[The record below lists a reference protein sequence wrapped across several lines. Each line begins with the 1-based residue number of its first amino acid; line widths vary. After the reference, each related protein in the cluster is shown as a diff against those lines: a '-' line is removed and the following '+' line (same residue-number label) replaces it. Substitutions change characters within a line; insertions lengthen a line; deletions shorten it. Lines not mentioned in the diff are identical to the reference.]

1 MKKIIILLVAVLTC
15 LTAVFAGCG
24 DSTGYENKLS
34 GLEGEVSSNGGF
46 VVQKGS
52 YVYFINGTE
61 THTTD
66 NTYGKVEMGALV
78 RVKAEDLSNPEI
90 VIPSLFVAGDKT
102 SGFYIFDDEVYYAT
116 PSTAKNKAGEVE
128 NSKLAFTKTSLDG
141 KTSKIIITVDDNTTQ
156 YRYVESNGEV
166 YLVLKTV
173 NEDSETVIKVI
184 STKNNEVVA
193 ETKVEEDGETKHQKI
208 EAVNFNDGESFNA
221 IYYTVTAFD
230 KEIGKDEAFNEL
242 WRINLD
248 GTKEMLLNGKNFGV
262 SGAKIS
268 FVKETDENLF
278 LSLTYVDTSV
288 TTVTNYYGIAKASLN
303 ASAVDNNQGEALVLL
318 NNGSKSAST
327 IFSATS
333 WYNNLNS
340 IVYLDKTFGL
350 VEYNYADATLPEG
363 RKLIGY
369 GKDLITYTVKFWHD
383 GFVYLTDSSNFYY
396 RVNVRALLANPSD
409 EVEAERITLNAI
421 ASWYTPEVVNGY
433 FFATY
438 SAEPY
443 TALVFAVKN
452 EALSEEAIDAFAELE
467 GEEQI
472 AEVLKDSIS
481 FKSQAVKDA
490 IKNYEEEN
498 YDVDD
503 HSGHN
508 HG

>member
-34 GLEGEVSSNGGF
+34 GFEGNVSSNGGF

-61 THTTD
+61 TYTTD

-78 RVKAEDLSNPEI
+78 RVKADDLSNPEI

-102 SGFYIFDDEVYYAT
+102 SGFYIFGEDVYYAT
-116 PSTAKNKAGEVE
+116 PSTAKNKAGEIE

-141 KTSKIIITVDDNTTQ
+141 KTSNVIITVDDNTTQ
-156 YRYVESNGEV
+156 YRFVQSNGEV

-173 NEDSETVIKVI
+173 NEDSETVVKVI
-184 STKNNEVVA
+184 NVKTNEVIA
-193 ETKVEEDGETKHQKI
+193 ETQKVESVTFADGEF
-208 EAVNFNDGESFNA
+208 EYV
-221 IYYTVTAFD
+221 YYTVTAHD
-230 KEIGKDEAFNEL
+230 EELDKDEAFNEL
-242 WRINLD
+242 WRVKLD
-248 GTKEMLLNGKNFGV
+248 GTKEKLLDGKNFGV

-268 FVKETDENLF
+268 VVKETNDNLF

-288 TTVTNYYGIAKASLN
+288 TTVTNYYGIAKAGLN
-303 ASAVDNNQGEALVLL
+303 TANVESNQGEALVLL
-318 NNGSKSAST
+318 NNGSKSAAT
-327 IFSATS
+327 IFGASS
-333 WYNNLNS
+333 WYRDLNS
-340 IVYLDKTFGL
+340 IVYLDKTYGL
-350 VEYNYADATLPEG
+350 VEYDYTDTTLPEG

-369 GKDLITYTVKFWHD
+369 GKDLITYTVKFWQD
-383 GFVYLTDSSNFYY
+383 GYVYLADSSNYY
-396 RVNVRALLANPSD
+396 YKVNVEALLATPSD
-409 EVEAERITLNAI
+409 EVETERITLNAI

-433 FFATY
+433 LFATY
-438 SAEPY
+438 TAEPY

-490 IKNYEEEN
+490 IKTYEEEN
-498 YDVDD
+498 FDVED

>member
-34 GLEGEVSSNGGF
+34 GFEGEVSSNGGF

-78 RVKAEDLSNPEI
+78 RVKADDLSNPEI

-102 SGFYIFDDEVYYAT
+102 SGFYIFGEEVYYAT
-116 PSTAKNKAGEVE
+116 PSTAKNKAGEIE

-141 KTSKIIITVDDNTTQ
+141 KTSNVIITVDDNTTQ
-156 YRYVESNGEV
+156 YRFVESNGEV

-173 NEDSETVIKVI
+173 NEDGETVIKVI
-184 STKNNEVVA
+184 STKTKEVIV
-193 ETKVEEDGETKHQKI
+193 ETQKVESVTFADDASEY
-208 EAVNFNDGESFNA
+208 V
-221 IYYTVTAFD
+221 YYTVTAHD
-230 KEIGKDEAFNEL
+230 EELDKDEAFNEL
-242 WRINLD
+242 WRVKLD
-248 GTKEMLLNGKNFGV
+248 GTKEKLLDGKNFGV
-262 SGAKIS
+262 SGAKIA
-268 FVKETDENLF
+268 VIKETKDNLF

-288 TTVTNYYGIAKASLN
+288 TTVTNYYGIAKASI
-303 ASAVDNNQGEALVLL
+303 SAANVESNQGEALVLL

-333 WYNNLNS
+333 WYRSLDS
-340 IVYLDKTFGL
+340 IVYLDKTYGL
-350 VEYNYADATLPEG
+350 IEYNYTDTTLPEG

-369 GKDLITYTVKFWHD
+369 GKDLITYTVKFWQQEEVND
-383 GFVYLTDSSNFYY
+383 EAVMYLYLTDSSNYY
-396 RVNVRALLANPSD
+396 YKVNVSALLETSSN
-409 EVEAERITLNAI
+409 EVEPERITLNAI

-452 EALSEEAIDAFAELE
+452 EALSEEDIDAFAELE

-472 AEVLKDSIS
+472 EEVLKDCIS

-490 IKNYEEEN
+490 IKAYEEEN
-498 YDVDD
+498 FDVED